1 MGFSGAA
8 AIVGAALSIGASVRS
23 QHMQNKAAKSAA
35 RASAEAAKRNVTVQS
50 KQADP
55 NQVQS
60 DSAGIAEGNRQTAAK
75 RRQGMASTVNRGGLL
90 TSLVTGRNKL
100 GGV

>member
-1 MGFSGAA
+1 MGFTTAA
-8 AIVGAALSIGASVRS
+8 AIVGTVLTVGSSIRS

-55 NQVQS
+55 NQMQS
-60 DSAGIAEGNRQTAAK
+60 DQAGVAEGNRQSAAK
-75 RRQGMASTVNRGGLL
+75 RRQGVLSTVNPGGLL
-90 TSLVTGRNKL
+90 TSLVTGRKNL
-100 GGV
+100 GAN